1 MRRTESD
8 WEEEEVT
15 VASLC
20 GETSG
25 VAAAGSAMR
34 RLSSA
39 LSGPKR
45 PGCAASSFSSSS
57 PATSAI
63 HPHSPSP
70 SAAAAIATALLA
82 SPGSAGCS
90 AGLGWAGRLGSAR
103 VLVLGAARRGAER
116 ERRGKDRSRGARTA
130 HWRWRP
136 RFPRLLVC
144 VVLLL
149 SWHGNGICMGVA
161 RGEGCIA
168 LRVSFT
174 AGYVNINTAVTSV
187 NLNEFKK

>member
-25 VAAAGSAMR
+25 VAAAAAAGSAMR

-90 AGLGWAGRLGSAR
+90 AGLGGWEAR
-103 VLVLGAARRGAER
+103 GFLCWARRGAA
-116 ERRGKDRSRGARTA
+116 RSG
-130 HWRWRP
+130 
-136 RFPRLLVC
+136 
-144 VVLLL
+144 
-149 SWHGNGICMGVA
+149 
-161 RGEGCIA
+161 RGEGKTGAEARA
-168 LRVSFT
+168 LRTGGGGLDSRGFWSVSCCFFRGM
-174 AGYVNINTAVTSV
+174 AMAFAWVSREVRVA
-187 NLNEFKK
+187 LL

>member
-1 MRRTESD
+1 M
-8 WEEEEVT
+8 T

-103 VLVLGAARRGAER
+103 VLVLGAARSG
-116 ERRGKDRSRGARTA
+116 
-130 HWRWRP
+130 
-136 RFPRLLVC
+136 
-144 VVLLL
+144 
-149 SWHGNGICMGVA
+149 
-161 RGEGCIA
+161 RGEGKTGAEARA
-168 LRVSFT
+168 LRTGGGGLDSRGFWSVSCCFFRGMAMAFAWVSHEARVALLSGFPLPPGT
-174 AGYVNINTAVTSV
+174 LI
-187 NLNEFKK
+187 